1 MRQIVVPFVAALL
14 GGGVGAFAATHW
26 LPGTRAGAVAPSG
39 ETGAA
44 LDAMREQW
52 NEWRIQYDRPR
63 ELAAPVT
70 SGPIT
75 RSGAGSATSLAD
87 ATTTP
92 AASAALEAAIEKA
105 VAAGIESARK
115 KDPATFGPPPPDPK
129 KHATVAEIARDLSL
143 SSAQEDDIRR
153 AYTESTE
160 KFLKLLAEPDST
172 PDALRRELDEAK
184 GDAGKRAGL
193 MMKYMPKMLG
203 KLGEVIA
210 IQSDR
215 DQRIHKAL
223 GAENV
228 PKYAKYKV
236 AEEDPFG
243 LDGSDINISAGVNDK

>member
-1 MRQIVVPFVAALL
+1 MRQLVAPFVAALL

-26 LPGTRAGAVAPSG
+26 LPGPRGGTVAPTG
-39 ETGAA
+39 EASAA
-44 LDAMREQW
+44 LDAIREQLS
-52 NEWRIQYDRPR
+52 EFKSQFDRPR
-63 ELAAPVT
+63 ELAAPPAPGAT
-70 SGPIT
+70 LRNGTGPT
-75 RSGAGSATSLAD
+75 AGAAD
-87 ATTTP
+87 ATASP

-115 KDPATFGPPPPDPK
+115 KDPSAFGPPPPDPK

-184 GDAGKRAGL
+184 GDSAKRTGL